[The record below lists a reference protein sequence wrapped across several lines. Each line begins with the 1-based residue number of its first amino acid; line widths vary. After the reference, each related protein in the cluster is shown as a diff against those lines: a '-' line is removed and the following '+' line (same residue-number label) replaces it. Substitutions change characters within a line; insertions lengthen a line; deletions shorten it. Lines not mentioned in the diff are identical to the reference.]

1 MPVPSEETQGASW
14 SQCGQQP
21 LLLPGSVPALMSFFR
36 HVSQKLFLCPDAC
49 RPVLMSWTAL
59 GNLRADLLCNVLSS
73 YSSSAVGILKWINS
87 LFIPHG
93 LGLVFC

>member
-1 MPVPSEETQGASW
+1 
-14 SQCGQQP
+14 
-21 LLLPGSVPALMSFFR
+21 
-36 HVSQKLFLCPDAC
+36 
-49 RPVLMSWTAL
+49 MSWTAL